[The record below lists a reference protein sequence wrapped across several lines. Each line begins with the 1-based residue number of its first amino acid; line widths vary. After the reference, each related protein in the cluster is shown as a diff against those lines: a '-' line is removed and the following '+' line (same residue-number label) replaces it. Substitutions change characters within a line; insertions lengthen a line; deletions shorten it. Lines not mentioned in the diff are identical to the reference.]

1 MPVSDWADM
10 MPHTVTYA
18 AVSGRDAYGKPTYGT
33 AVTYRARV
41 VYKQTRI
48 VNRLNGQDAIATGV
62 VWLAAKI
69 LPSLDAQVV
78 LPDGSTP
85 TILNWEVFP
94 DEEGDHHTKL
104 YFGPTTSGAIR

>member
-1 MPVSDWADM
+1 MPISDWSELMAQ
-10 MPHTVTYA
+10 TVTYA
-18 AVSGRDAYGKPTYGT
+18 TVASRDAYGKPTYAT
-33 AVTYRARV
+33 AVTYQARV

-48 VNRLNGQDAIATGV
+48 VNRINGQDAIATGT
-62 VWLAAKI
+62 VWLAASI
-69 LPSLDAQVV
+69 LPSLDARIT

-94 DEEGDHHTKL
+94 DEDGDHHTKL

>member
-1 MPVSDWADM
+1 MPISEWSDM

-18 AVSGRDAYGKPTYGT
+18 AIASRDAYGKPTYAT

-41 VYKQTRI
+41 AYKQTRI
-48 VNRLNGQDAIATGV
+48 VNRLNGQDAIATGE
-62 VWLAAKI
+62 VWLMAKI
-69 LPSLDAQVV
+69 IPAIDARIV

-85 TILNWEVFP
+85 IILNWEVFP
-94 DEEGDHHTKL
+94 DENGDHHTKL